1 MRHANLTGHLYSS
14 RFSWSESGTVAKS
27 LSYLAKTF
35 RLLADIGES
44 WEIANCPEAQSVSEA
59 LLRCAANAA

>member
-14 RFSWSESGTVAKS
+14 RFSWSESGAVAKS

-44 WEIANCPEAQSVSEA
+44 WKIVNCPEAQSVSEV

>member
-1 MRHANLTGHLYSS
+1 MRHANLTGPSHSS
-14 RFSWSESGTVAKS
+14 RFSWSEFGAVANS

-44 WEIANCPEAQSVSEA
+44 WEMVDCPEAQSVSEA

>member
-1 MRHANLTGHLYSS
+1 MERIWGGRKIAELFG
-14 RFSWSESGTVAKS
+14 KD
-27 LSYLAKTF
+27 F

-44 WEIANCPEAQSVSEA
+44 WKIANCPEAQSVSEA

>member
-14 RFSWSESGTVAKS
+14 RFSWSESGAGEKS

-44 WEIANCPEAQSVSEA
+44 WEIVNCPEAQSVSKA

>member
-14 RFSWSESGTVAKS
+14 RFSWSESGAVAKS

-35 RLLADIGES
+35 QLLADVGES